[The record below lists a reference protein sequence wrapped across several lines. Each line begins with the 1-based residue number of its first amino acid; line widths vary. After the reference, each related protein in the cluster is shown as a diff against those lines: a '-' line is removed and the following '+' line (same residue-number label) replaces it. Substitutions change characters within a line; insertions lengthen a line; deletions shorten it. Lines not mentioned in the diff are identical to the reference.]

1 MYLEE
6 ETHNRDD
13 EHQTAN
19 NLLILPPSSKA
30 APLSVKGFLA
40 SRRSMTPTWEGPRS
54 VQHRVESTAL
64 VAILDPAD
72 YVRILTGQ

>member
-6 ETHNRDD
+6 ESHNRDD

-54 VQHRVESTAL
+54 V
-64 VAILDPAD
+64 
-72 YVRILTGQ
+72 